1 MTLKEIA
8 EKFGGQL
15 WMKADKIRIYF
26 DYGDDIKAFLEY
38 DADLG
43 DDFQTGIEG
52 ANLKVWSADKSK
64 SNYQNVC
71 AAKQIK
77 FEIMKKIA
85 AFTGDEICESWED
98 VIL

>member
-38 DADLG
+38 DEDLG
-43 DDFQTGIEG
+43 DEFQTGIEG
-52 ANLKVWSADKSK
+52 ANLKYGLRINQNPIIRMFARPSK
-64 SNYQNVC
+64 SNL
-71 AAKQIK
+71 K
-77 FEIMKKIA
+77 
-85 AFTGDEICESWED
+85 
-98 VIL
+98 